1 MVLPVMSSGR
11 RFKPSCERFSV
22 SLVLVIMVVA
32 YVTVIMISMT
42 NFHEARVGSAVCTR
56 YR

>member
-11 RFKPSCERFSV
+11 RFKPSCERVSV

-32 YVTVIMISMT
+32 YATVIMISMT
-42 NFHEARVGSAVCTR
+42 NFQLAGELAGAS
-56 YR
+56 